1 MSHTFYRRADECQ
14 GSILAPQHQ
23 YPIYLRPILGRQGKV
38 LDKVSSED
46 NTAGIRLDSGRL
58 GTGSNAT
65 NQDTRLKEKPSL
77 IFSYNRNVFIQILI
91 VDIGVNSLL

>member
-1 MSHTFYRRADECQ
+1 MNARALSWHLNINIL
-14 GSILAPQHQ
+14 SICAQ
-23 YPIYLRPILGRQGKV
+23 YWGRQGKV

>member
-1 MSHTFYRRADECQ
+1 MNARALSWHLNINIL
-14 GSILAPQHQ
+14 SIFAQ
-23 YPIYLRPILGRQGKV
+23 YWGRQGKV

-46 NTAGIRLDSGRL
+46 NTAGMRLDSGRL

-77 IFSYNRNVFIQILI
+77 NFTYNRNVFIQILI